1 MAERIGNGLQNRTD
15 VKVYVGSNPIPDS
28 GKASVGDNKSLVRC
42 SLFAEGEASYL
53 VITSKK
59 LVFNREHFSNLYK
72 NK

>member
-1 MAERIGNGLQNRTD
+1 MSPWAEWLGRCLQSRFMSVRIRQETLR
-15 VKVYVGSNPIPDS
+15 
-28 GKASVGDNKSLVRC
+28 KASVGDNKSLVRC